1 MKNLLKV
8 FLIGLA
14 CINFLEAQV
23 FNPILATQLQTK
35 IDSLKNAYRIKGIS
49 VSVYFPG
56 EGNWN
61 GTSGVSFASVPIDPD
76 MEFGIGSNTKL
87 FTAVVLL
94 KLAEQGIL
102 SVDDSLHRWL
112 PNYKNIDPDITIR
125 QLLNHT
131 SGLADY
137 NSIRGYPDS
146 ILSNPNRVFAT
157 EELIQWVGP
166 ALALP
171 GTSWNYCNTNYL
183 LAGMVA
189 EKASGMNIAQLI
201 RSFILTPLNL
211 EHTFFDVLESSSGT
225 LANPWQNGIDIS
237 AVPRT
242 SLNSAAYS
250 AGAMYSTASEMVSWY
265 RKLMNGQFLKPQSFK
280 ELTTFVGTGN
290 YGFGISRDV
299 LNGRVCY
306 AHGGD
311 IRGYRSYVLF
321 DTLSGA
327 YISVLLNTNPAPQRL
342 IAEQL
347 LSVLVNF
354 PVGVNNNRSMR
365 SKMNIFPVPA
375 SDLVKIYLDKQNI
388 QSIKIYALDG
398 RLMAKHLE
406 TEFSIADLPEGIY
419 MVIAE
424 AEKIS
429 YTSRLVKQ

>member
-14 CINFLEAQV
+14 WINILEAQV
-23 FNPILATQLQTK
+23 FNPILATQLQIK

-56 EGNWN
+56 EGIWN

-94 KLAEQGIL
+94 KLSEQVIL
-102 SVDDSLHRWL
+102 SLDDSLHRWL

-137 NSIRGYPDS
+137 NNIRGYPDS
-146 ILSNPNRVFAT
+146 ILSDPNRVFT
-157 EELIQWVGP
+157 SEELIQWVGP
-166 ALALP
+166 ALASP
-171 GTSWNYCNTNYL
+171 GTTWNYCNTNYL

-189 EKASGMNIAQLI
+189 ERVTGLTIAQLI
-201 RSFILTPLNL
+201 RSLILDPLKL
-211 EHTFFDVLESSSGT
+211 EHTFFDVLESSVGT
-225 LANPWQNGIDIS
+225 LANPWQNGIDIGS
-237 AVPRT
+237 VPRT

-250 AGAMYSTASEMVSWY
+250 AGAMYSTAREMVVWY
-265 RKLMNGQFLKPQSFK
+265 QKLMKGQFLQPQSFK

-290 YGFGISRDV
+290 YGFGISLDV
-299 LNGRVCY
+299 LGGRVCY

-327 YISVLLNTNPAPQRL
+327 FISVLLNSNPAPPRL

-347 LSVLVNF
+347 LSVLINF
-354 PVGVNNNRSMR
+354 PVGVINADNIK
-365 SKMNIFPVPA
+365 SKMSILPIPA
-375 SDLVKIYLDKQNI
+375 SDLVKIYLDKQRI
-388 QSIKIYALDG
+388 QRIKIYALDG
-398 RLMAKHLE
+398 KLVAIHSE
-406 TEFSIADLPEGIY
+406 TEFSIADLLEGIY
-419 MVIAE
+419 LVVAE
-424 AEKIS
+424 TEKS
-429 YTSRLVKQ
+429 TYTSKLVKR

>member
-14 CINFLEAQV
+14 WINILEAQV
-23 FNPILATQLQTK
+23 FNPILATQLQIK

-56 EGNWN
+56 EGIWN

-137 NSIRGYPDS
+137 NNIRGYPDS
-146 ILSNPNRVFAT
+146 ILSDPNRVFT
-157 EELIQWVGP
+157 SEELIQWVGP
-166 ALALP
+166 ALASP
-171 GTSWNYCNTNYL
+171 GTTWNYCNTNYL

-189 EKASGMNIAQLI
+189 ERVTGLTIAQLI
-201 RSFILTPLNL
+201 RSLILDPLKL
-211 EHTFFDVLESSSGT
+211 EHTFFDVLESSVGT
-225 LANPWQNGIDIS
+225 LANPWQNGIDIGS
-237 AVPRT
+237 VPRT

-250 AGAMYSTASEMVSWY
+250 AGAMYSTAREMVVWY
-265 RKLMNGQFLKPQSFK
+265 QKLMKGQFLQPQSFK

-290 YGFGISRDV
+290 YGFGISLDV
-299 LNGRVCY
+299 LGGRVCY

-327 YISVLLNTNPAPQRL
+327 FISVLLNSNPAPPRL

-347 LSVLVNF
+347 LSVLINF
-354 PVGVNNNRSMR
+354 PVGVINADNIK
-365 SKMNIFPVPA
+365 SKMSILPIPA
-375 SDLVKIYLDKQNI
+375 SDLVKIYLDQQRI
-388 QSIKIYALDG
+388 QRIKIYALDG
-398 RLMAKHLE
+398 KLVAIHSE
-406 TEFSIADLPEGIY
+406 TEFSIADLLEGIY
-419 MVIAE
+419 LVVAE
-424 AEKIS
+424 TEKS
-429 YTSRLVKQ
+429 TYTSKLVKR

>member
-1 MKNLLKV
+1 MKNLL
-8 FLIGLA
+8 FA
-14 CINFLEAQV
+14 CIVGLVWFDFANAQT
-23 FNPILATQLQTK
+23 FNPILASRLQAK
-35 IDSLKNAYRIKGIS
+35 LDSLKTTYRIKGIS
-49 VSVYFPG
+49 SCVYFPG
-56 EGNWN
+56 EGFWD
-61 GTSGVSFASVPIDPD
+61 GISGVSFGLVPIDPD

-94 KLAEQGIL
+94 KLAEQNIL

-137 NSIRGYPDS
+137 NNIRGYPDS

-171 GTSWNYCNTNYL
+171 GTTWNYCNTNYL

-189 EKASGMNIAQLI
+189 ERVTGLTIAQLI
-201 RSFILTPLNL
+201 RSLILDPLKL
-211 EHTFFDVLESSSGT
+211 EHTFFDVLESSVGT
-225 LANPWQNGIDIS
+225 LANPWQNGIDIGS
-237 AVPRT
+237 VPRT

-250 AGAMYSTASEMVSWY
+250 AGAMYSTAREMVVWY
-265 RKLMNGQFLKPQSFK
+265 QKLMKGQFLQPQSFK

-290 YGFGISRDV
+290 YGFGISLDV
-299 LNGRVCY
+299 LGGRVCY

-327 YISVLLNTNPAPQRL
+327 FISVLLNSNPAPPRL

-354 PVGVNNNRSMR
+354 PVGVNNNS
-365 SKMNIFPVPA
+365 SIQNKMNIFPVPA
-375 SDLVKIYLDKQNI
+375 SDLVKIYLDKQRI
-388 QSIKIYALDG
+388 QRIKIYALDG
-398 RLMAKHLE
+398 KLVAIHSE

-419 MVIAE
+419 MVVAE
-424 AEKIS
+424 TEKS
-429 YTSRLVKQ
+429 AYTSKLVKR